1 MNEQIRIVLVVALLG
16 FGSYGWGALLLG
28 GLGGSRRTPRDGD
41 PTRREIVTE
50 TSQPSHALGLQVPGD
65 SWPVTVVVGMAAFL
79 GVAGVLVATN
89 SARIGPLVGFHLI
102 GVVLALVA
110 CARGVRRRERSGR
123 SRIRQGTAVVLWA
136 LYGAATT
143 VAALA
148 ASASFVLNIND
159 DDPAYLYFAQR
170 LLSTGGLIDPF
181 NNRRITSYGGAS
193 VYQAIFLRIAGN
205 ESLQAF
211 DLVFGALLLIALV
224 VGTRRR
230 PLWFI
235 GAVLVAASVIFG
247 HGAGPIANLSPRYSS
262 AVLVL
267 GGALVLVRIDAPGR
281 SRRAELWRC
290 ALGGATLAACVSFR
304 TQIVLPGVLAA
315 LVVVVRPPGW
325 RPRLARLGALVAG
338 AVVGLGGWAVALNRS
353 SRTPLFPIVRGNFSG
368 HPAAIEPGIT
378 AAFYLRLLG
387 RLLAQDGTGLLVAAA
402 VAVGV
407 WMVLRRP
414 RNSVEAVVTLT
425 VAIGCAVGCA
435 LNALFFSSS
444 QLFDVTRY
452 TAPTDLAGGLLAL
465 DLLWREPQ
473 RPTTTAGETGA
484 PRHLPPGGDRRWA
497 LVNGGFV
504 VVAILVA
511 VVGSVP
517 TTVKASVRGDLQA
530 LRAAAKVSGIP
541 DRYAQ
546 LRPEYAKLN
555 AAIPTGARVISAVD
569 FPALLDFTKFDV
581 TTLDLPGVA
590 SSPPGMPFFKGP
602 AAQLTYLQ
610 NAGFTFLAYSSPNGL
625 GLYEAAQWL
634 NTVRSPIYYSREL
647 ALYMLDWLTLPPY
660 LAQEGYTSFTF
671 GDLTLVQ
678 IGS

>member
-1 MNEQIRIVLVVALLG
+1 VNEQIRIVLVVALLG

-41 PTRREIVTE
+41 PTRREIATE
-50 TSQPSHALGLQVPGD
+50 ASQPSHALGLQVPGD

-224 VGTRRR
+224 V
-230 PLWFI
+230 
-235 GAVLVAASVIFG
+235 
-247 HGAGPIANLSPRYSS
+247 
-262 AVLVL
+262 
-267 GGALVLVRIDAPGR
+267 
-281 SRRAELWRC
+281 
-290 ALGGATLAACVSFR
+290 
-304 TQIVLPGVLAA
+304 
-315 LVVVVRPPGW
+315 
-325 RPRLARLGALVAG
+325 G